1 MIVIPLVVQVV
12 QVVQI
17 VVVRVNQANLVVQM
31 EVVVLVE
38 NQQLKPSPNLYGKKL

>member
-1 MIVIPLVVQVV
+1 VIVIPLVVQV
-12 QVVQI
+12 